1 MCFVRRMV
9 AGSVAALSAMV
20 AVATVAVSLRAAF
33 SDTLTG
39 RSDLG
44 MNSKSS

>member
-1 MCFVRRMV
+1 MV

-33 SDTLTG
+33 SDAHSLAGQTLA
-39 RSDLG
+39 
-44 MNSKSS
+44 